1 MTQNHLTYTPC
12 LIGTSADTQPSP
24 TFPSQ
29 TSGKPPANHL
39 QPTCKPHT
47 LIPPYPTPSIFPRKA
62 NDYVALLQSWMVL
75 CIKDLFSLSVCW
87 DKSRRSSQ
95 ALGHITEAE
104 EKKGKKEQDKGQI
117 DIGRNK
123 EKEGKKY
130 WERNWV
136 IFTSTTYY
144 FGWYIGRDSSCIKST
159 SFKHA
164 VHVQRLQKGERQ
176 YLTAFTGLVPEA
188 EKARSQLP

>member
-1 MTQNHLTYTPC
+1 M
-12 LIGTSADTQPSP
+12 
-24 TFPSQ
+24 
-29 TSGKPPANHL
+29 
-39 QPTCKPHT
+39 
-47 LIPPYPTPSIFPRKA
+47 
-62 NDYVALLQSWMVL
+62 
-75 CIKDLFSLSVCW
+75 
-87 DKSRRSSQ
+87 
-95 ALGHITEAE
+95 GHITEAE

-117 DIGRNK
+117 DIGKNK
-123 EKEGKKY
+123 EQEGKKY

-176 YLTAFTGLVPEA
+176 YLTAFTGLLPEA
-188 EKARSQLP
+188 ETGQVPVALTAFLSFSRRPSFYHLPCIHLGEIFSLFLFFSITISSSIFPYYSRRWGFLHHRCAASVQSSRAVDCPTFDH